1 MTPNNTGDMD
11 DVLPKEQAMHV
22 EDNSRPEISREHREY
37 LLRRH
42 GTLKLNPLPSDD
54 RADPLN
60 WPSWKKHTTLLL
72 VAFHSFMA
80 NFIGAGVIPAYD
92 TFADIFDV
100 SVQDASYY
108 TSVVILFTGITPL
121 FWKPLSDR
129 FGRRPV
135 WLVSTLGALICNV
148 GCAKCTSYGTM
159 MLCRIL
165 TATFISPPLAI
176 GTAVVMEV
184 FFQHERGRKM
194 GIWALFVTLG
204 PPCGPFVM
212 GFVTYHI
219 GWQWMYWIFAIIN
232 ALQFILYLFLGPET
246 RYMRHHPLGVSQ
258 TQVEYLHFRR
268 IDPKPFTLFEF
279 YQPILLVRY
288 LKIMTPVVSYAMV
301 FGFCSVMSTVEI
313 PGLLGL
319 KFGFNSQ
326 EIGLQFLGVIIGTL
340 TGELMGGNLSDLV
353 MRCGAKA
360 RGGRLPPLEFRLWG
374 SYLGYLCAIIGV
386 TVFCVQLDRAP
397 PMHWNVTFIIGI
409 GIAAFGNQVITTV
422 LITYCHPDQSA
433 SIGVFVSLVRQL
445 WGFLGPFWY
454 PDMFATLGLRGS
466 AGLMVSLII
475 AVAIIPV
482 ALLHWKGGSHREQ
495 NED

>member
-37 LLRRH
+37 LLQHH

-60 WPSWKKHTTLLL
+60 WPSRKKHTTLLL

-246 RYMRHHPLGVSQ
+246 RYMGHRPLGVSQ

-268 IDPKPFTLFEF
+268 IDPTPFTLFEF

-288 LKIMTPVVSYAMV
+288 LTIMTPVVSYAMV

-313 PGLLGL
+313 PALLGP

-340 TGELMGGNLSDLV
+340 
-353 MRCGAKA
+353 
-360 RGGRLPPLEFRLWG
+360 
-374 SYLGYLCAIIGV
+374 

-422 LITYCHPDQSA
+422 LITYCVDCHPDQSA
-433 SIGVFVSLVRQL
+433 SIGVFVSLVRQF

-482 ALLHWKGGSHREQ
+482 ALLHWKGGSHHEQ

>member
-37 LLRRH
+37 LLQHH

-60 WPSWKKHTTLLL
+60 WPSRKKHTTLLL

-165 TATFISPPLAI
+165 TATFISLPLAI

-184 FFQHERGRKM
+184 FFQHERGQKM

-246 RYMRHHPLGVSQ
+246 RYMGHRPLGVSQ

-268 IDPKPFTLFEF
+268 IDLTPFTLFEF

-288 LKIMTPVVSYAMV
+288 LTIMTPVVSYAMV

-313 PGLLGL
+313 PALLGP

-326 EIGLQFLGVIIGTL
+326 EIGLQFLGVIVGTL
-340 TGELMGGNLSDLV
+340 
-353 MRCGAKA
+353 
-360 RGGRLPPLEFRLWG
+360 
-374 SYLGYLCAIIGV
+374 

-422 LITYCHPDQSA
+422 LITYCVDCHPDQSA
-433 SIGVFVSLVRQL
+433 SIGVFVSLVRQF

-482 ALLHWKGGSHREQ
+482 ALLHWKGGSHHEQ